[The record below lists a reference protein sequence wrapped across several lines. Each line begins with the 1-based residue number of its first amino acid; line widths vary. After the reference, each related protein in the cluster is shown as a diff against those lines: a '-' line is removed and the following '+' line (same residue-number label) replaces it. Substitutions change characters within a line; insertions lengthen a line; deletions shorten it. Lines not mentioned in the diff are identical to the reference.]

1 MTDAKTFDF
10 THPESHYRE
19 RKSKRRSDPD
29 SACHL
34 QIFPEKTYN
43 NEAHQQSL
51 QNRAINDKYRHT
63 ESASIIKPTICFP
76 AFHTANNTNLHLMT
90 PSS

>member
-1 MTDAKTFDF
+1 MTNAKTFDF

-29 SACHL
+29 SASHL
-34 QIFPEKTYN
+34 QFFPEKTY

-51 QNRAINDKYRHT
+51 QNRAISDK
-63 ESASIIKPTICFP
+63 
-76 AFHTANNTNLHLMT
+76 
-90 PSS
+90 

>member
-1 MTDAKTFDF
+1 MTNSKTFDF

-34 QIFPEKTYN
+34 QFFPEKTY

-51 QNRAINDKYRHT
+51 QNRAISDK
-63 ESASIIKPTICFP
+63 
-76 AFHTANNTNLHLMT
+76 
-90 PSS
+90 